1 MKFYYIQDAD
11 VDEATLFR
19 TKESAKKW
27 IAKCNATSKKV
38 LKDANIK
45 IKDADTYEGRVALN
59 NAGWGFRS
67 YDEIQTLY
75 IPNLSKENIFR
86 ALVKM
91 TDIVNSTIRDGREY
105 ERFYL

>member
-1 MKFYYIQDAD
+1 MKFYYIEDWD
-11 VDEATLFR
+11 VNEATIFR

-38 LKDANIK
+38 LKDAGIK

-75 IPNLSKENIFR
+75 IGKLSKENIFQ
-86 ALVKM
+86 ALIEV
-91 TDIVNSTIRDGREY
+91 TQIVCNTIRDGDEDCVG
-105 ERFYL
+105 E